1 MDQLLLRHIYSMN
14 YFLNVRIAS
23 FAIGEY
29 LAEEVY
35 SALDGL
41 YVAFLL
47 SLDDYSHA
55 DHLGGCDDV

>member
-1 MDQLLLRHIYSMN
+1 MDQLLLRHVYSVK

-29 LAEEVY
+29 LAKEVY
-35 SALDGL
+35 LALDGL

-47 SLDDYSHA
+47 SLDDYSHTY
-55 DHLGGCDDV
+55 HLGGCDDM